1 MKCMV
6 RYDDDAMMM
15 MMIIMYA
22 GRDVDQNKTSTKSS
36 TIMDTDDVR
45 TSRRLSLQVGQE
57 DMKDGG
63 LTLEAGSTGLHHVSQ
78 SLQSVADCRLW
89 PRLDV
94 SMATRIQPSSI
105 VELGIHTIIRYHIH
119 INVWAQAGLGRYLNY

>member
-45 TSRRLSLQVGQE
+45 TSRLSLQVGQE